1 MNIPKGYV
9 LVPVELTQEMI
20 QAGIDTE
27 CVDTG
32 DADFDEL
39 QDYRSV
45 YKSFLESAP
54 KAPAYDEAK
63 EREMFESEFR
73 SFPEGIYFS
82 KYKGMYLSVNGRI
95 YEQGQATDMNNQWAG
110 WKACAKSRARSAE

>member
-1 MNIPKGYV
+1 MNIPEGYV

-27 CVDTG
+27 RVDTG

-54 KAPAYDEAK
+54 KSPVYDEAK
-63 EREMFESEFR
+63 ERELFESRFGFTNDEQ
-73 SFPEGIYFS
+73 EIYFIPELNCYGS
-82 KYKGMYLSVNGRI
+82 SRVN
-95 YEQGQATDMNNQWAG
+95 EAANNKSSAWYWWQ
-110 WKACAKSRARSAE
+110 ACAKSRARSAE

>member
-1 MNIPKGYV
+1 MNIPEGYA

-54 KAPAYDEAK
+54 KSPVYNETK
-63 EREMFESEFR
+63 ERELFDAWHEE
-73 SFPEGIYFS
+73 
-82 KYKGMYLSVNGRI
+82 YLSCGWSVSKI
-95 YEQGQATDMNNQWAG
+95 VTWES
-110 WKACAKSRARSAE
+110 WKACAKSRVRSA

>member
-1 MNIPKGYV
+1 MNIPEGYV

-32 DADFDEL
+32 DEDFDET
-39 QDYRSV
+39 QDYIAV

-63 EREMFESEFR
+63 ERELFELLNPR
-73 SFPEGIYFS
+73 P
-82 KYKGMYLSVNGRI
+82 GRI
-95 YEQGQATDMNNQWAG
+95 EWSFKNSRYIGSSDLYSISNYQSRWAG

>member
-1 MNIPKGYV
+1 MNIPEGYV

-54 KAPAYDEAK
+54 KSPVYNETK
-63 EREMFESEFR
+63 ERELFDAWYEE
-73 SFPEGIYFS
+73 
-82 KYKGMYLSVNGRI
+82 YLSCGWSVSKI
-95 YEQGQATDMNNQWAG
+95 VTWES
-110 WKACAKSRARSAE
+110 WKACAKSRVRSA